1 MSTHTLPK
9 TDLSSTSSSSRA
21 PAVRAIARHLPSV
34 ARVLLGLCF
43 FVFGLNG
50 FLNFIPPPT
59 EPMPEGAVKL
69 GTAFMESGYLF
80 QLIKGTEV
88 AAGLLLLCNRFVPL
102 ALVLLAPV
110 VLNIVLFHVWLL
122 PSGTGLSLVLAS
134 LTLYLAWAHRQA
146 YAPLLTARA
155 AR

>member
-1 MSTHTLPK
+1 MTTQTLPE
-9 TDLSSTSSSSRA
+9 TDLATSTP
-21 PAVRAIARHLPSV
+21 PATRSIARHLPTV
-34 ARVLLGLCF
+34 ARVLLGLAF

-50 FLNFIPPPT
+50 FLNFIPPPP

-88 AAGLLLLCNRFVPL
+88 AAGLALLCNRFVPL
-102 ALVLLAPV
+102 ALVVLAPV
-110 VLNIVLFHVWLL
+110 VLNIVAFHVWLV
-122 PSGTGLSLVLAS
+122 PSGLGLSLVLAA

-146 YAPLLTARA
+146 YAPLLRARA
-155 AR
+155 PLAR

>member
-9 TDLSSTSSSSRA
+9 TEIASSSSS
-21 PAVRAIARHLPSV
+21 PAVRAVARHLPSV

-50 FLNFIPPPT
+50 FLSFIPPPT

-69 GTAFMESGYLF
+69 GTAFMESGYLL

-102 ALVLLAPV
+102 ALVVLAPV
-110 VLNIVLFHVWLL
+110 VLNIVAFHLWLL
-122 PSGTGLSLVLAS
+122 PSGTGLSLVLAA
-134 LTLYLAWAHRQA
+134 LTFYLAWAHRQA
-146 YAPLLTARA
+146 YAPLLAARTAR
-155 AR
+155 

>member
-9 TDLSSTSSSSRA
+9 TDLSASTSSS
-21 PAVRAIARHLPSV
+21 PAVRVVTRHLPTV

-50 FLNFIPPPT
+50 FLGFIPPPS

-88 AAGLLLLCNRFVPL
+88 AAGLALLCNRFVPL
-102 ALVLLAPV
+102 ALVVLAPV
-110 VLNIVLFHVWLL
+110 VLNIVAFHVWLV
-122 PSGTGLSLVLAS
+122 PSGLGLSLVLAA

-146 YAPLLTARA
+146 YAPLLRARA
-155 AR
+155 PLAR

>member
-9 TDLSSTSSSSRA
+9 TEFSPSSSS
-21 PAVRAIARHLPSV
+21 PAVRVVARHLPTV

-50 FLNFIPPPT
+50 FLSFIPPPT

-80 QLIKGTEV
+80 HLIKGTEV

-102 ALVLLAPV
+102 ALVVLAPV
-110 VLNIVLFHVWLL
+110 VLNIVAFHVWLL
-122 PSGTGLSLVLAS
+122 PSGTGLSLVLAA
-134 LTLYLAWAHRQA
+134 LTLYLSWVYRQA
-146 YAPLLTARA
+146 YAPLLAARA

>member
-1 MSTHTLPK
+1 MSTHTLPE
-9 TDLSSTSSSSRA
+9 TVASPST
-21 PAVRAIARHLPSV
+21 PAVRTLARHLPSV

-43 FVFGLNG
+43 FAFGLNG
-50 FLNFIPPPT
+50 FLSFIPPPT

-88 AAGLLLLCNRFVPL
+88 VAGLLLLCNRFVPL
-102 ALVLLAPV
+102 ALVVLAPV
-110 VLNIVLFHVWLL
+110 VVNILAFHVWLL
-122 PSGTGLSLVLAS
+122 PSGTGLALALLA

-146 YAPLLTARA
+146 YAPLLAARA
-155 AR
+155 QR

>member
-9 TDLSSTSSSSRA
+9 TEISSSTASSSAGRA
-21 PAVRAIARHLPSV
+21 VARHLPTL

-50 FLNFIPPPT
+50 FLSFIPPPT
-59 EPMPEGAVKL
+59 EPMPEGAMKL
-69 GTAFMESGYLF
+69 GAAFLESGYLF

-102 ALVLLAPV
+102 ALVVLAPV
-110 VLNIVLFHVWLL
+110 VLNIVAFHLWLL
-122 PSGTGLSLVLAS
+122 PSGTGLSLVLAA
-134 LTLYLAWAHRQA
+134 LTSYLAWVHRQA
-146 YAPLLTARA
+146 YAPLLSARP